1 MSNKKIK
8 SEPKADAETRDL
20 FDVPELY
27 QTNSANL
34 SVQSHN
40 ANLSVEHTYH
50 RSFQKPAFEE
60 TLESIEGDLK
70 TILATQEPIVRSL
83 LLIIKALIGDTE
95 AVEKLKNTAQHLAD
109 YTEKRVKEPQELA
122 GAAVAP

>member
-1 MSNKKIK
+1 MNSRKIK

-27 QTNSANL
+27 QTNS
-34 SVQSHN
+34 

-109 YTEKRVKEPQELA
+109 YTEKRVKEP
-122 GAAVAP
+122 